1 MNHSIVSIVK
11 GGLGNQLFIYAASR
25 AMALRLKRELYL
37 DTVLGFQDDSFS
49 RQYRLDRFK
58 IIASEVAEGQ
68 RLAPSLKHPKHKL
81 IRAINRFFLRDSR
94 SYFSERWGV
103 GASQLTAL
111 KPKVDRITLL
121 GYWQD
126 EAYFA
131 DYSDEIRRELA
142 LPLPS
147 NIEIKQLG
155 DRYRTNES
163 VFIHFR
169 RINYNHV
176 LSLDYYQ
183 RAIDAICERVSEPHF
198 VLFGDSV
205 EEPSRQLDFRS
216 HKVDLPSF
224 EQENELSDLWL
235 MSQCRHAIIANSTFS
250 WWAAWLRDIDRV
262 GQVYAPETMGHA
274 LVPAAG
280 WMRLPN

>member
-1 MNHSIVSIVK
+1 MSHSIVSIVK

-25 AMALRLKRELYL
+25 AMSLRLKRELYL

-81 IRAINRFFLRDSR
+81 IRAINRFFPRDSR

-155 DRYRTNES
+155 YRYRTNES

-169 RINYNHV
+169 RINYNQV

-183 RAIDAICERVSEPHF
+183 RAIDAICERVSEPQF

-224 EQENELSDLWL
+224 EREDEFSDLWL

-250 WWAAWLRDIDRV
+250 WWAAWLRDQNNSDL
-262 GQVYAPETMGHA
+262 VYAPETMGHE